1 MDQKKLEEFCRAHA
15 VCVKHADA
23 RNADSRT
30 KLEESPEQ
38 PIVVKE
44 LLPLPHDCE
53 DCGRSLAD
61 RKKRTHTYTDKGWRS
76 HCSGCNKARVPGSDV
91 FGQTKG
97 VKASERGININ
108 EEEKVN
114 RLGPRPELLPVPI
127 EQPQPD
133 LQSDPI
139 EVCPNGH
146 DLVGFVEQVVVR
158 DYHES
163 VIKEYSRLPVCSQ
176 APECDALTPD
186 SEVRT
191 D

>member
-23 RNADSRT
+23 RTADKRT
-30 KLEESPEQ
+30 LLEETESQ
-38 PIVVKE
+38 PLVVKR
-44 LLPLPHDCE
+44 LLPAPHTCE
-53 DCGRSLAD
+53 DCGRELAD
-61 RKKRTHTYTDKGWRS
+61 RKVRSHYWKAEGWRS
-76 HCSGCNKARVPGSDV
+76 HCGGCNKVRQPGSTV
-91 FGQTKG
+91 FGQTQG
-97 VKASERGININ
+97 VKASERGVNIT
-108 EEEKVN
+108 EEEKPN

-127 EQPQPD
+127 EQPLTD
-133 LQSDPI
+133 LQSDPT

-176 APECDALTPD
+176 APECDALMPD